1 MNTDT
6 CLTVEQEVAG
16 WGEPVSP
23 DELLVLIEADEKS
36 NEVNKAEISE
46 EDNTC
51 QPEAFWRNVTL
62 RLIL

>member
-1 MNTDT
+1 MNTDFF
-6 CLTVEQEVAG
+6 LTVKEEVAG
-16 WGEPVSP
+16 RSEPVSP

-51 QPEAFWRNVTL
+51 QPEAFWRNVTV
-62 RLIL
+62 RFIL